1 MKKQH
6 VLFTIMILLAAGLT
20 GCNKA
25 EPGKDAEH
33 IIRPAI
39 VTPQATETPLPEPT
53 NTQPPTSTP
62 LPTVTTTP
70 QETLTPVPTVTLPPE
85 ATSTPQP
92 TSTPVPTA
100 ANTPVP
106 TITEPTPNLSKSETI
121 PVIWIETENGQSIVS
136 RDEYVNCSITLYN
149 VPEEYQ
155 LKNAEAG
162 IRVRGNSSAYY
173 GNVQSILTKEVPYRI
188 KFDQK
193 TNLLGLND
201 GAECK
206 SWILLR
212 CDEGLMREE
221 AAMAMGRVILGD
233 KYFCSDSEF
242 VHLYVNGEFKWLTL
256 LCEQSQVNK
265 HRVNIT
271 EPEKNYTG
279 TDIGYFLEIDN
290 YANADDHP
298 FFKMDYNNSSATDY
312 YGETQPF
319 SAANY
324 TIKSDIYSETQEE
337 FIKNYTRNLFTL
349 VYDACVNKTY
359 WALDENNNLIASP
372 YDNAEDTIDAV
383 MNLDSVVRMYILDEI
398 VHDYDCGE
406 GSFYMCVDFAGD
418 SSYPKMTFVCP
429 WDFEWTYF
437 GKAQGQYYAGVFN
450 PDEAWLAKYGDR
462 ANPWYVLLMTQDWFL
477 SMVKEQWAELH
488 AKQAL
493 EAVLA
498 EERAYIKEYKSDL
511 NRPKAIATDTGL
523 VILNWIEK
531 RIQWLDEVW
540 LEP

>member
-6 VLFTIMILLAAGLT
+6 VLCTIMILLIVGLT
-20 GCNKA
+20 GCNQA
-25 EPGKDAEH
+25 EPWKDAEH
-33 IIRPAI
+33 MIRPTI
-39 VTPQATETPLPEPT
+39 VTPQATETPLQEPT

-62 LPTVTTTP
+62 LPTVTTAP
-70 QETLTPVPTVTLPPE
+70 QETLTPVPTVTLPLEP
-85 ATSTPQP
+85 TSTPQP

-100 ANTPVP
+100 TNTPVP
-106 TITEPTPNLSKSETI
+106 TITEPTLDLSKSEKI
-121 PVIWIETENGQSIVS
+121 PVIWIETEHGQNIVS

-188 KFDQK
+188 KFNQK

-221 AAMAMGRVILGD
+221 AAMAMGRKILGD
-233 KYFCSDSEF
+233 DYFCSDSEF
-242 VHLYVNGEFKWLTL
+242 VHLYINGEFKWLTL

-324 TIKSDIYSETQEE
+324 SIKSDTYSDAQVE

-349 VYDACVNKTY
+349 VYDACVNNTY
-359 WALDENNNLIASP
+359 WALDENNNLTASS
-372 YDNAEDTIDAV
+372 YDNAKDTIDAV

-406 GSFYMCVDFAGD
+406 GSFYMCVDFAEG
-418 SSYPKMTFVCP
+418 SRYPKMTFVCP

-437 GKAQGQYYAGVFN
+437 GNAQGQYYAGVFN

-488 AKQAL
+488 VEQTL